1 MLGSIMDVYLESRSQ
16 YMKLRT
22 RTICFAFLLGLAFAM
37 AGCSG
42 KKEKPKEI
50 RDINAVRAE
59 LRAQVDQGKLIR
71 EEAIVQ
77 LAEAQAKFGARERK
91 KKRKPSPE
99 LQVLGEELKK
109 KVDEGHMTGE
119 EAKAAWM
126 EAAGK
131 AKSKASAKKKIESTE
146 VKK

>member
-1 MLGSIMDVYLESRSQ
+1 
-16 YMKLRT
+16 MKLRT
-22 RTICFAFLLGLAFAM
+22 RTICFAFVLGLVFAM

-50 RDINAVRAE
+50 RDINEVRAE
-59 LRAQVDQGKLIR
+59 LRAQVDQGKLTR

-77 LAEAQAKFGARERK
+77 LAEAEAKLGAIERK
-91 KKRKPSPE
+91 KEWKPSPE
-99 LQVLGEELKK
+99 LQALGEELKA
-109 KVDEGHMTGE
+109 KVDEGHMSGE

-131 AKSKASAKKKIESTE
+131 AKSKARAKKRGDSTE